1 MQNRFCLA
9 MLLAFCGT
17 LATGHA
23 ANALNL
29 TSDDKVSIQCCDL
42 LEKLGKYTIH
52 ASGDQVPMDLCK
64 KKEEKCLTLN
74 LIQLFLKQKNA
85 FLKNSNTG
93 NAVQTSNTEIVLDKG
108 TILDN
113 ALDLL
118 VFSFLGLSVATQQ
131 GLFDQ
136 HMSLEY
142 DSILDKL
149 TVRDSACLVNK
160 TVYSAIVMASIA
172 LVVFFIVM
180 QIIEE
185 QKTEQIIEEQKTE
198 HHKTEARDYV
208 DNGSGNNNSTK
219 PQEMRMPCGPNLQS
233 LLRIRPLQQY
243 TGRGHA

>member
-1 MQNRFCLA
+1 MQNRFCRV
-9 MLLAFCGT
+9 MLLAFCGA
-17 LATGHA
+17 LATAHA
-23 ANALNL
+23 ENALNL
-29 TSDDKVSIQCCDL
+29 TSNDKVSIRCCDL

-52 ASGDQVPMDLCK
+52 ASGDQVPIDLCK
-64 KKEEKCLTLN
+64 KKEEKCVTLN

-85 FLKNSNTG
+85 FLRNSNTG
-93 NAVQTSNTEIVLDKG
+93 TAVQTSNTEVVIDNNI
-108 TILDN
+108 ILDN

-160 TVYSAIVMASIA
+160 TVYSTIVMASIA

-180 QIIEE
+180 QIL
-185 QKTEQIIEEQKTE
+185 EEQKTE
-198 HHKTEARDYV
+198 HLKIEARDNV
-208 DNGSGNNNSTK
+208 DSGSGNNNTTK
-219 PQEMRMPCGPNLQS
+219 PVEMKMPCGPNLQS
-233 LLRIRPLQQY
+233 LLRIRPLQQH

>member
-1 MQNRFCLA
+1 MQNRFCRV
-9 MLLAFCGT
+9 MLLAFCGA
-17 LATGHA
+17 LATGNA
-23 ANALNL
+23 ANAVNL
-29 TSDDKVSIQCCDL
+29 TSNDKVSIRCCDL

-52 ASGDQVPMDLCK
+52 ASGDQVPIDLCK
-64 KKEEKCLTLN
+64 KKEEKCVTLN

-93 NAVQTSNTEIVLDKG
+93 TAVQTSNTEIVIDNNI
-108 TILDN
+108 ILDN

-160 TVYSAIVMASIA
+160 TVYSTIVMASIA

-185 QKTEQIIEEQKTE
+185 QKTEHLKIEVREN
-198 HHKTEARDYV
+198 V
-208 DNGSGNNNSTK
+208 DSGSGNNTTTK

-233 LLRIRPLQQY
+233 LLRIRPLQQH

>member
-1 MQNRFCLA
+1 MQNSFCLA

-17 LATGHA
+17 VATGHA

-29 TSDDKVSIQCCDL
+29 TSNDKVSIRCCDL

-52 ASGDQVPMDLCK
+52 ASGDQVPIDLCK
-64 KKEEKCLTLN
+64 KKEEKCVTLN

-93 NAVQTSNTEIVLDKG
+93 TAVQTSNTEIVIDNKI
-108 TILDN
+108 ILDN

-185 QKTEQIIEEQKTE
+185 QKTETLKP
-198 HHKTEARDYV
+198 EARDNG
-208 DNGSGNNNSTK
+208 DSGSGNNTTTK
-219 PQEMRMPCGPNLQS
+219 TQEMRMPCGPNLQS
-233 LLRIRPLQQY
+233 LLRIRPLQQH